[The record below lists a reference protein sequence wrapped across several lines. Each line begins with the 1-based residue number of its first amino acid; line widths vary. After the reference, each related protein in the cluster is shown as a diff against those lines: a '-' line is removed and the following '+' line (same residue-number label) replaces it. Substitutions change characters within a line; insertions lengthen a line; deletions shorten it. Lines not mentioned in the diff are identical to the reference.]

1 MSRENDLEHRQTVLI
16 LYLEPSDQ
24 ILHNQGGICEME
36 GILAIIVGWV
46 VVAAIISL
54 FKNGGKNKDRDKN
67 GNLFTGDYA
76 DKIIQDTA
84 KKNSMGVKKQKE
96 QSKNN
101 GKWVYVVI
109 AVVAAFLIFGL
120 IGNFI
125 SKKQQENS
133 VKQEVNDVNYCR
145 SVAAQYGQQWTNEFS
160 NAYNACMTGKGW

>member
-1 MSRENDLEHRQTVLI
+1 MLRENDLEHRQTVLI
-16 LYLEPSDQ
+16 LCLEPSDQ

-54 FKNGGKNKDRDKN
+54 FKNGGKNKDLNKN

-76 DKIIQDTA
+76 DKIIQDTT
-84 KKNSMGVKKQKE
+84 KKNSISVKKQKE
-96 QSKNN
+96 QPKNN
-101 GKWVYVVI
+101 GSWVYVVI

-125 SKKQQENS
+125 SQKQQENS
-133 VKQEVNDVNYCR
+133 VKQEINDINYCR
-145 SVAAQYGQQWTNEFS
+145 SVAAQYGQQGTNEFS

>member
-46 VVAAIISL
+46 VVTAIISL

-76 DKIIQDTA
+76 EKIIQDTA

-133 VKQEVNDVNYCR
+133 VKQEVNDINYCR
-145 SVAAQYGQQWTNEFS
+145 SVAAQYGQQGTNEFS

>member
-1 MSRENDLEHRQTVLI
+1 
-16 LYLEPSDQ
+16 
-24 ILHNQGGICEME
+24 ME
-36 GILAIIVGWV
+36 SILAIIVGWV

-67 GNLFTGDYA
+67 SNLFTSNYA
-76 DKIIQDTA
+76 DKIVQDAT
-84 KKNSMGVKKQKE
+84 KKNNTSVVKQKE

-101 GKWVYVVI
+101 GNWIYVVI
-109 AVVAAFLIFGL
+109 AVVAAFLVFGL

-125 SKKQQENS
+125 SQKQQENS

-145 SVAAQYGQQWTNEFS
+145 SVAAQYGQQGTNEFS

>member
-1 MSRENDLEHRQTVLI
+1 
-16 LYLEPSDQ
+16 
-24 ILHNQGGICEME
+24 ME

-54 FKNGGKNKDRDKN
+54 FKNDGKNKDRDKN
-67 GNLFTGDYA
+67 GNLFTSNYA
-76 DKIIQDTA
+76 DKIVQDAT
-84 KKNSMGVKKQKE
+84 KKNNTSVVKQKE

-101 GKWVYVVI
+101 GNWIYVVI
-109 AVVAAFLIFGL
+109 AVVAAFLVFRL

-125 SKKQQENS
+125 SQKQQENS

-145 SVAAQYGQQWTNEFS
+145 SVAAQYGQQGTNEFS

>member
-1 MSRENDLEHRQTVLI
+1 MLRENDLEMLI
-16 LYLEPSDQ
+16 LCLEPSDQ

-46 VVAAIISL
+46 VVTAIISL

-76 DKIIQDTA
+76 EKIIQDTA

-145 SVAAQYGQQWTNEFS
+145 SVAAQYGQQGTNEFS

>member
-1 MSRENDLEHRQTVLI
+1 
-16 LYLEPSDQ
+16 
-24 ILHNQGGICEME
+24 ME

-54 FKNGGKNKDRDKN
+54 SKNGGKNKDLNKN

-84 KKNSMGVKKQKE
+84 KKNSISVKKQKE
-96 QSKNN
+96 QPKNN
-101 GKWVYVVI
+101 GSWVYVVI

-125 SKKQQENS
+125 SQKQQENS
-133 VKQEVNDVNYCR
+133 VKQEINDVNYCR
-145 SVAAQYGQQWTNEFS
+145 SVAAQYGQQGTNEFS

>member
-1 MSRENDLEHRQTVLI
+1 
-16 LYLEPSDQ
+16 
-24 ILHNQGGICEME
+24 ME

-54 FKNGGKNKDRDKN
+54 FKNGGKNKDLNKN
-67 GNLFTGDYA
+67 DNLFTGDYA

-84 KKNSMGVKKQKE
+84 KKNSISVKKQKE
-96 QSKNN
+96 QPKNN
-101 GKWVYVVI
+101 GSWVYVVI

-125 SKKQQENS
+125 SQKQQENS
-133 VKQEVNDVNYCR
+133 VKQEINDVNYCR
-145 SVAAQYGQQWTNEFS
+145 SVAAQYGQQGTNEFS